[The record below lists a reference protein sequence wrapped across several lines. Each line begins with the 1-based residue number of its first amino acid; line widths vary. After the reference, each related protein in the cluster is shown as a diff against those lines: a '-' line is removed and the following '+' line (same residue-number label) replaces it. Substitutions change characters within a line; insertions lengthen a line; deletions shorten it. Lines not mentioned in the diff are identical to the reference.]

1 MIGATLVD
9 IRHHVESLASET
21 GSYYLRCGRT
31 GERPVPATGL
41 YFEDRP
47 VARAA
52 ARATEQYRAALRQY
66 DPQLPDYDVIACQRP
81 TVGATA
87 DGHPAADGPPPRASE
102 SRPTDG
108 DSRVDFC
115 HRIAGALFET
125 VADSSHDGVEDAIMD
140 TYFRTAESIESADE
154 LCLRLLESIATELEE
169 RLDSGEQLE
178 ILRATADRL
187 PPRPITHDPLEAT
200 LSRLRSCTLLEE
212 YALEPATVE
221 FGAASRVMTVRGY
234 ALRRPGTRVVT
245 LPVVVELLRRWPG
258 RELSVDWR
266 RLDAEHRGACQLA
279 VTARRTD
286 GSNGLLTVSEVST
299 S

>member
-9 IRHHVESLASET
+9 IRHHVESLASDT
-21 GSYYLRCGRT
+21 GTYYLRCGRT

-41 YFEDRP
+41 SFEDRP

-52 ARATEQYRAALRQY
+52 ARGTEQYRAVLRQY

-81 TVGATA
+81 RTGATA
-87 DGHPAADGPPPRASE
+87 DGQPTVDVPPPQASE
-102 SRPTDG
+102 SRTVDG
-108 DSRVDFC
+108 RSRVDFC
-115 HRIAGALFET
+115 HRLAGALFET
-125 VADSSHDGVEDAIMD
+125 IADSPHDGVEDAIMD
-140 TYFRTAESIESADE
+140 TYFQTAESIDSADE
-154 LCLRLLESIATELEE
+154 LCLRLLESIATELED
-169 RLDSGEQLE
+169 RLDSDEQLE

-187 PPRPITHDPLEAT
+187 PPRPPTRDPLEAT

-212 YALEPATVE
+212 YVLEPGTVE

-245 LPVVVELLRRWPG
+245 LPVVVELLRRWTG
-258 RELSVDWR
+258 RELSVDWVR
-266 RLDAEHRGACQLA
+266 VDAERRGACRLA
-279 VTARRTD
+279 VTTRRTD
-286 GSNGLLTVSEVST
+286 GSNGLLTVPEVTT